1 MDKAGMDEE
10 RADDDPAEAAEAVVV
25 TGSLTSGG
33 DPRPRRRARTV
44 VLALAGVGLLA
55 GGFLAQR
62 AAGRH
67 DPVPA
72 AAPPASTST
81 AAASALPGPRSL
93 PLPGRRGFDIDSDSA
108 AASIVIGAVQRVP
121 ALDAASALE
130 LDLRLDVWAGAQVV
144 TTDTFVAADPDG
156 GPPTHASGVTVLAP
170 GSRTVPSEGGFRIG
184 SPSSVDVR
192 VILDLPPGDH
202 VVSVLGESA
211 GQILASFSV
220 SG

>member
-1 MDKAGMDEE
+1 MDEE
-10 RADDDPAEAAEAVVV
+10 RADDDPARAVEAVVV

-33 DPRPRRRARTV
+33 EHRPRRRARTV
-44 VLALAGVGLLA
+44 VLALAGAGLLA
-55 GGFLAQR
+55 GGFLAPR
-62 AAGRH
+62 GALHH
-67 DPVPA
+67 DRLPA
-72 AAPPASTST
+72 AAPPASTS
-81 AAASALPGPRSL
+81 AAAAGAPAGPHSL
-93 PLPGRRGFDIDSDSA
+93 PFPGRRGFDIDSDSA
-108 AASIVIGAVQRVP
+108 AASIVIGAVARVP
-121 ALDAASALE
+121 TLDAGSALE

-156 GPPTHASGVTVLAP
+156 GPPTRASGVTVLEP
-170 GSRTVPSEGGFRIG
+170 GSRIVPSDGGFRIA

-211 GQILASFSV
+211 DQVLASFSV